1 MKNEK
6 GFSIIELLI
15 VVAILGLIA
24 AIAVPNFLRARMQAN
39 QASAIQ
45 SMRTIVTAQYLYER
59 RYKAYGTLA
68 ALAPEGAL
76 DAQLSGGS
84 KSRYN
89 FAIALGPG
97 AKSFTV
103 TATPL
108 SEPTASNYF
117 FADESAIIRF
127 NYGAPAD
134 ITSRPIPE

>member
-15 VVAILGLIA
+15 VVAIIGLIA
-24 AIAVPNFLRARMQAN
+24 AIAVPNFRRARQRAN

-45 SMRTIVTAQYLYER
+45 SVRTIVTAQYLYER

-68 ALAPEGAL
+68 ALVPEGAL
-76 DAQLSGGS
+76 DPQLSSGN
-84 KSRYN
+84 KSRYD
-89 FAIALGPG
+89 FAITLGPG
-97 AKSFTV
+97 ATSFTV

-108 SEPTASNYF
+108 SEPPVSNFF
-117 FADESAIIRF
+117 FADESAVIRF

-134 ITSRPIPE
+134 VTSRPITE